1 MPATDAV
8 DQQAAR
14 AIESRLREAVCQH
27 EQPPVELEWFMA
39 LPKRIRRSAQL
50 IEAAQTESWV
60 LLEHVRSEWNRIRC
74 RQKEQEE
81 RLAKARTL
89 PRDLECLRAP
99 DPSAWSGLGRCKK
112 RCRTFEAVGR
122 AYQSRQHCTGP
133 TETTPAPSLVTPP
146 SPARAVIDIHNLD
159 SYVHTPRPL
168 REAVEDLVYQ
178 VRGRDPYS
186 SPSLSELHSPNPDY
200 IPLPPSPPPCVIQSF
215 SVQNPFFAPEEVY
228 FPAFGCTIDGPV
240 LTAMSYGRISS
251 EPWAPA
257 HTLDDLAASVADAQ
271 RHDPGGFG
279 LLADT
284 LFPDGGFDFSS
295 YRVPT
300 KAALDLIEGWKWMME
315 EYSTKQ
321 VPQVNSICCSSPT
334 EGSRLSLWGGA
345 CSGVAVPVCVLFL
358 SIAIETSLLPI
369 GVSIGKLEQQAESMS
384 VPAQIPLTKNQ
395 KRKKRVLYLKKSE
408 QTASISTMVKGIMDP
423 IPTLVDSG
431 SSKNFLDIN
440 FAKNNNIPLT
450 PLVNPRTMIAID
462 GKELPNKIENKTT
475 LEVEIEGWTF
485 DVTFFVMDLGD
496 TDMILGLDWLQE
508 ADPDINWKTLEISWK
523 GRPFTAKAGKEIPA
537 IPEEFM
543 EFIDVFS
550 EELFKKLP
558 EHRSFDCNIDFVEG
572 SDLPKLAKVYPLSP
586 IESRTIKEFID
597 QELADGKIRPS
608 KSPIASPCFFVKK
621 KDGSLRLVTDYRKIN
636 NITIPDQFPMPLQV
650 ELVDQVKNAKIYS
663 KLDLRWGFNNIRIK
677 EGDEWKT
684 AFRTAYGIYED
695 LVMPF
700 GLKNAPAVLQRMM
713 NDIFRHLLGVTVVVY
728 MDDILIFSEKEE
740 DHAEHVKEVLKIL
753 RENNL
758 YAKLS
763 KCEFFVKKVIFLG
776 LVITPEGISMEE
788 EKIKAIMEWGAPRKI
803 KEVQAFLGFV
813 NFYRRFIAEFSKIAR
828 PLHDLTKKDTKFE
841 WTQECQQAFEEIK
854 KRVSQ
859 DPVLIHPNPDKP
871 FILETDASGIAIGA
885 ILSQRGED
893 GYLHPVAYLSKSYN
907 DAQRNYDTA
916 NKELLAIVESLKHW
930 RIYLKGTISPVTV
943 FTDHRNLERWKN
955 AETFNRRHARWH
967 MELASFNFEFH
978 YRPGKMS
985 NKPDALSRRHDHEDI
1000 PNPQQI
1006 MINAERF
1013 KGFKANI
1020 EIDIISMI
1028 REGLSA
1034 DKSLTTLIASTK
1046 KKEDLPPSIRK
1057 QYDKYEWKEDLLWYE
1072 GRIVIPE
1079 NKEIRLAILE
1089 MHHDNPIAGHQG
1101 QARTLELISRRYY
1114 WPAMKQQVNRF
1125 VETCE
1130 ICQRSK
1136 GHKHYAPQKP
1146 LPIPQKPWEDIAYD
1160 FIVKLPESQGM
1171 DSILIV
1177 IDRFSRQAHFIPCLE
1192 STNAEGVA
1200 DLFIKEVWKL
1210 HGLPKTTVSDRGPT
1224 FNSQFLKALYAKL
1237 GINPKFSTAFHP
1249 ETDGITERTNQ
1260 WLEGFLRSFCNYRP
1274 DDWVQWLP
1282 IAEFCHNNQ
1291 VNSATGKTAFE
1302 TIYGL
1307 HPRWDLVDL
1316 EVNAPNA
1323 ADMADSMQEI
1333 WDEVV
1338 ASMEF
1343 YRSKESDPKREYKVG
1358 DKVWLVG
1365 QNITTRRPSKK
1376 LDNKKLGPF
1385 VISEKI
1391 SSHAYRLELPK
1402 TMRTH
1407 NVFHINLLAPFTED
1421 KDFHRRQARPP
1432 PIVTEEGEEEYEV
1445 DHVVACE
1452 QRKNGLYYQIRWKG
1466 YDLIEDTM
1474 ERAEKIAELPQIMED
1489 LLKRHPKAPL
1499 LQLSTKQPISTHKLS
1514 KPLFTTMAPIRSNK
1528 CAKATTVRYNPRDAR
1543 VVVNHTPKS
1552 VWGKQRVSH
1561 KLTWG
1566 HGGDRLYSYQ
1576 DAIRRCDSFIRSADY
1591 AKSLDPGLTLDY
1603 IPMAERWNCR
1613 WLATHTLQCP
1623 KRGNL
1628 YWVGKGPRPESDRA
1642 MQATKL
1648 FVIEEWVGSEVEH
1661 LVKEVQKVKKMSW
1674 YEDYTR
1680 TKDRNDRLIKK
1691 SINQF
1696 STPHLIKR
1704 LEEWENQGKEKA
1716 VPKWV
1721 ENSTEWWF
1729 RLSDIEE
1736 MKKEWMGSIG
1746 DKGQKMAIVARV
1758 VEEWCQAPDIS
1769 KMS

>member
-1 MPATDAV
+1 
-8 DQQAAR
+8 
-14 AIESRLREAVCQH
+14 
-27 EQPPVELEWFMA
+27 
-39 LPKRIRRSAQL
+39 
-50 IEAAQTESWV
+50 
-60 LLEHVRSEWNRIRC
+60 
-74 RQKEQEE
+74 
-81 RLAKARTL
+81 
-89 PRDLECLRAP
+89 
-99 DPSAWSGLGRCKK
+99 
-112 RCRTFEAVGR
+112 
-122 AYQSRQHCTGP
+122 
-133 TETTPAPSLVTPP
+133 
-146 SPARAVIDIHNLD
+146 
-159 SYVHTPRPL
+159 
-168 REAVEDLVYQ
+168 
-178 VRGRDPYS
+178 
-186 SPSLSELHSPNPDY
+186 
-200 IPLPPSPPPCVIQSF
+200 
-215 SVQNPFFAPEEVY
+215 
-228 FPAFGCTIDGPV
+228 
-240 LTAMSYGRISS
+240 
-251 EPWAPA
+251 
-257 HTLDDLAASVADAQ
+257 
-271 RHDPGGFG
+271 
-279 LLADT
+279 
-284 LFPDGGFDFSS
+284 
-295 YRVPT
+295 
-300 KAALDLIEGWKWMME
+300 
-315 EYSTKQ
+315 
-321 VPQVNSICCSSPT
+321 
-334 EGSRLSLWGGA
+334 
-345 CSGVAVPVCVLFL
+345 
-358 SIAIETSLLPI
+358 
-369 GVSIGKLEQQAESMS
+369 
-384 VPAQIPLTKNQ
+384 
-395 KRKKRVLYLKKSE
+395 
-408 QTASISTMVKGIMDP
+408 MVKGIMDP

-440 FAKNNNIPLT
+440 FAQNNKIPLI
-450 PLVNPRTMIAID
+450 PLVNPRTVIAID
-462 GKELPNKIENKTT
+462 
-475 LEVEIEGWTF
+475 
-485 DVTFFVMDLGD
+485 GD

-523 GRPFTAKAGKEIPA
+523 GRPITAKAGKDLPT

-558 EHRSFDCNIDFVEG
+558 EHRSFDCNIDFAEG
-572 SDLPKLAKVYPLSP
+572 SDLPKPAKVYPLSP

-684 AFRTAYGIYED
+684 AFRTAYGIYEY

-788 EKIKAIMEWGAPRKI
+788 EKIKAIMEWSAPRKI
-803 KEVQAFLGFV
+803 KEVQAFLGF
-813 NFYRRFIAEFSKIAR
+813 
-828 PLHDLTKKDTKFE
+828 DTKFE

-859 DPVLIHPNPDKP
+859 DPVLIHPDPDKP

-930 RIYLKGTISPVTV
+930 RIYLEGTILPVTV

-967 MELASFNFEFH
+967 MELASFNFEIH

-1013 KGFKANI
+1013 KGFKATI

-1028 REGLSA
+1028 RESLS
-1034 DKSLTTLIASTK
+1034 DDESLTTLIESTK

-1136 GHKHYAPQKP
+1136 GHKQYAPQKP

-1171 DSILIV
+1171 DSILVV

-1260 WLEGFLRSFCNYRP
+1260 WLEGFLRSFCNYRQ
-1274 DDWVQWLP
+1274 DDWVRWLP

-1333 WDEVV
+1333 WDEAI

-1407 NVFHINLLAPFTED
+1407 NVFHINLLTPFTED

-1432 PIVTEEGEEEYEV
+1432 PIMTEEGEEEYEV
-1445 DHVVACE
+1445 DHVVAWE

-1466 YDLIEDTM
+1466 YDPIEDTM
-1474 ERAEKIAELPQIMED
+1474 ERAEKIAELPRIMED

-1499 LQLSTKQPISTHKLS
+1499 PKNYNLYKEKYKRQPQLHFQTTTPINKLFYTTS
-1514 KPLFTTMAPIRSNK
+1514 YTMAPVRNVKSAKTTGIR
-1528 CAKATTVRYNPRDAR
+1528 YDPRDAK
-1543 VVVNHTPKS
+1543 VVVDHTPKS

-1591 AKSLDPGLTLDY
+1591 AKSLDPTLTLDY

-1674 YEDYTR
+1674 YEDYTK
-1680 TKDRNDRLIKK
+1680 TKEQNNRLTRK
-1691 SINQF
+1691 SINSF
-1696 STPHLIKR
+1696 STPHLIRR
-1704 LEEWENQGKEKA
+1704 LEEWEKEGKEKA
-1716 VPKWV
+1716 TPKWV

-1736 MKKEWMGSIG
+1736 MKEEWMRSIG
-1746 DKGQKMAIVARV
+1746 DKGQKMAIVARAV
-1758 VEEWCQAPDIS
+1758 KDWCQEPDIS
-1769 KMS
+1769 KTYQEVLKEIPFGEVIDLVEKERWSKRELLDWLDQKAWDKGNEDLSKDEEWVKLKEEVWGAEAPNGDHNIKSHLPPADF

>member
-1 MPATDAV
+1 
-8 DQQAAR
+8 
-14 AIESRLREAVCQH
+14 
-27 EQPPVELEWFMA
+27 
-39 LPKRIRRSAQL
+39 
-50 IEAAQTESWV
+50 
-60 LLEHVRSEWNRIRC
+60 
-74 RQKEQEE
+74 
-81 RLAKARTL
+81 
-89 PRDLECLRAP
+89 
-99 DPSAWSGLGRCKK
+99 
-112 RCRTFEAVGR
+112 
-122 AYQSRQHCTGP
+122 
-133 TETTPAPSLVTPP
+133 
-146 SPARAVIDIHNLD
+146 
-159 SYVHTPRPL
+159 
-168 REAVEDLVYQ
+168 
-178 VRGRDPYS
+178 
-186 SPSLSELHSPNPDY
+186 
-200 IPLPPSPPPCVIQSF
+200 
-215 SVQNPFFAPEEVY
+215 
-228 FPAFGCTIDGPV
+228 
-240 LTAMSYGRISS
+240 
-251 EPWAPA
+251 
-257 HTLDDLAASVADAQ
+257 
-271 RHDPGGFG
+271 
-279 LLADT
+279 
-284 LFPDGGFDFSS
+284 
-295 YRVPT
+295 
-300 KAALDLIEGWKWMME
+300 
-315 EYSTKQ
+315 
-321 VPQVNSICCSSPT
+321 
-334 EGSRLSLWGGA
+334 
-345 CSGVAVPVCVLFL
+345 
-358 SIAIETSLLPI
+358 
-369 GVSIGKLEQQAESMS
+369 MS
-384 VPAQIPLTKNQ
+384 VPAQKPLTKNQ

-408 QTASISTMVKGIMDP
+408 QTASIFTMVKGIMDP

-440 FAKNNNIPLT
+440 FAQNNKIPLI
-450 PLVNPRTMIAID
+450 PLVNPRMVIAID
-462 GKELPNKIENKTT
+462 GKELPNKIKNKAT

-485 DVTFFVMDLGD
+485 DITFFVMDLGD

-523 GRPFTAKAGKEIPA
+523 GRPITAKAGKDLPT

-550 EELFKKLP
+550 EELFKKLL
-558 EHRSFDCNIDFVEG
+558 EHRSFDCNIDFAEG
-572 SDLPKLAKVYPLSP
+572 SDLPKPAKVYPLSP

-650 ELVDQVKNAKIYS
+650 ELVDQ
-663 KLDLRWGFNNIRIK
+663 

-684 AFRTAYGIYED
+684 AFRTAYGIYEY

-788 EKIKAIMEWGAPRKI
+788 EKIKAIMEWSAPRKI
-803 KEVQAFLGFV
+803 KEKV
-813 NFYRRFIAEFSKIAR
+813 IAKFSKIAR

-871 FILETDASGIAIGA
+871 FILEADTSGIAIGA

-930 RIYLKGTISPVTV
+930 RIYLEGTILP
-943 FTDHRNLERWKN
+943 N

-967 MELASFNFEFH
+967 MELASFNFEIH

-1028 REGLSA
+1028 RESLS
-1034 DKSLTTLIASTK
+1034 DDESLTTLIESTK

-1057 QYDKYEWKEDLLWYE
+1057 QYDKYEWKEDFLWYE

-1114 WPAMKQQVNRF
+1114 WPAMKQQVNQF

-1130 ICQRSK
+1130 ICQRN
-1136 GHKHYAPQKP
+1136 
-1146 LPIPQKPWEDIAYD
+1146 IAYD

-1171 DSILIV
+1171 DRILVV

-1192 STNAEGVA
+1192 TNAEGVA

-1237 GINPKFSTAFHP
+1237 AFHP

-1260 WLEGFLRSFCNYRP
+1260 WLEGFLRSFCNYRQ
-1274 DDWVQWLP
+1274 DDWVRWLP

-1323 ADMADSMQEI
+1323 ADMADSTQEI
-1333 WDEVV
+1333 WDEVI

-1343 YRSKESDPKREYKVG
+1343 HRSKEDTPKHEY
-1358 DKVWLVG
+1358 
-1365 QNITTRRPSKK
+1365 KK

-1391 SSHAYRLELPK
+1391 SSHVYRLEFPK

-1407 NVFHINLLAPFTED
+1407 NVFHINLLTPFTED
-1421 KDFHRRQARPP
+1421 KDFHRRQERPP
-1432 PIVTEEGEEEYEV
+1432 PIITEEGEEEYEV
-1445 DHVVACE
+1445 DHVVAWE
-1452 QRKNGLYYQIRWKG
+1452 QREKTAYTTKSGGKDMIR
-1466 YDLIEDTM
+1466 
-1474 ERAEKIAELPQIMED
+1474 
-1489 LLKRHPKAPL
+1489 
-1499 LQLSTKQPISTHKLS
+1499 
-1514 KPLFTTMAPIRSNK
+1514 
-1528 CAKATTVRYNPRDAR
+1528 
-1543 VVVNHTPKS
+1543 
-1552 VWGKQRVSH
+1552 
-1561 KLTWG
+1561 
-1566 HGGDRLYSYQ
+1566 
-1576 DAIRRCDSFIRSADY
+1576 
-1591 AKSLDPGLTLDY
+1591 
-1603 IPMAERWNCR
+1603 
-1613 WLATHTLQCP
+1613 
-1623 KRGNL
+1623 
-1628 YWVGKGPRPESDRA
+1628 
-1642 MQATKL
+1642 
-1648 FVIEEWVGSEVEH
+1648 
-1661 LVKEVQKVKKMSW
+1661 
-1674 YEDYTR
+1674 
-1680 TKDRNDRLIKK
+1680 
-1691 SINQF
+1691 
-1696 STPHLIKR
+1696 
-1704 LEEWENQGKEKA
+1704 
-1716 VPKWV
+1716 
-1721 ENSTEWWF
+1721 
-1729 RLSDIEE
+1729 
-1736 MKKEWMGSIG
+1736 
-1746 DKGQKMAIVARV
+1746 
-1758 VEEWCQAPDIS
+1758 
-1769 KMS
+1769 

>member
-1 MPATDAV
+1 
-8 DQQAAR
+8 
-14 AIESRLREAVCQH
+14 
-27 EQPPVELEWFMA
+27 
-39 LPKRIRRSAQL
+39 
-50 IEAAQTESWV
+50 
-60 LLEHVRSEWNRIRC
+60 
-74 RQKEQEE
+74 
-81 RLAKARTL
+81 
-89 PRDLECLRAP
+89 
-99 DPSAWSGLGRCKK
+99 
-112 RCRTFEAVGR
+112 
-122 AYQSRQHCTGP
+122 
-133 TETTPAPSLVTPP
+133 
-146 SPARAVIDIHNLD
+146 
-159 SYVHTPRPL
+159 
-168 REAVEDLVYQ
+168 
-178 VRGRDPYS
+178 
-186 SPSLSELHSPNPDY
+186 
-200 IPLPPSPPPCVIQSF
+200 
-215 SVQNPFFAPEEVY
+215 
-228 FPAFGCTIDGPV
+228 
-240 LTAMSYGRISS
+240 
-251 EPWAPA
+251 
-257 HTLDDLAASVADAQ
+257 
-271 RHDPGGFG
+271 
-279 LLADT
+279 
-284 LFPDGGFDFSS
+284 
-295 YRVPT
+295 
-300 KAALDLIEGWKWMME
+300 
-315 EYSTKQ
+315 
-321 VPQVNSICCSSPT
+321 
-334 EGSRLSLWGGA
+334 
-345 CSGVAVPVCVLFL
+345 
-358 SIAIETSLLPI
+358 
-369 GVSIGKLEQQAESMS
+369 
-384 VPAQIPLTKNQ
+384 
-395 KRKKRVLYLKKSE
+395 
-408 QTASISTMVKGIMDP
+408 MVKGIMDP

-440 FAKNNNIPLT
+440 FAQNNKIPLI
-450 PLVNPRTMIAID
+450 PLVNPRTVIAID
-462 GKELPNKIENKTT
+462 GKELPNKIKNKAT

-485 DVTFFVMDLGD
+485 DITFFVMDLGD

-523 GRPFTAKAGKEIPA
+523 GRPITAKAGKDLPT

-558 EHRSFDCNIDFVEG
+558 EHRSFDCNIDFAEG
-572 SDLPKLAKVYPLSP
+572 SDLPKPAKVYPLSP

-597 QELADGKIRPS
+597 QELADGKIRP
-608 KSPIASPCFFVKK
+608 I
-621 KDGSLRLVTDYRKIN
+621 TDYRKIN

-684 AFRTAYGIYED
+684 AFRTAYGIYEY

-728 MDDILIFSEKEE
+728 MDDILIFSEQEE

-788 EKIKAIMEWGAPRKI
+788 EKIKAIMEWSAPRKI
-803 KEVQAFLGFV
+803 KEKV
-813 NFYRRFIAEFSKIAR
+813 IAEFSKIAR

-859 DPVLIHPNPDKP
+859 DPVLIHPDPDKP

-885 ILSQRGED
+885 ILSQQGED

-930 RIYLKGTISPVTV
+930 RIYLEGTILPVTV

-967 MELASFNFEFH
+967 MELASFNFEIH

-1013 KGFKANI
+1013 KGFKATI

-1028 REGLSA
+1028 RESLSN
-1034 DKSLTTLIASTK
+1034 DESLTTLIESTK

-1136 GHKHYAPQKP
+1136 GHKQYAPQKP

-1171 DSILIV
+1171 DSILVV

-1260 WLEGFLRSFCNYRP
+1260 WLEGFLRSFCNYRQ
-1274 DDWVQWLP
+1274 DDWVRWLP

-1333 WDEVV
+1333 WDEAI

-1407 NVFHINLLAPFTED
+1407 NVFHINLLTPFTED

-1432 PIVTEEGEEEYEV
+1432 PIMTEEGEEEYEV
-1445 DHVVACE
+1445 DHVVAWE

-1466 YDLIEDTM
+1466 YDPIEDTM
-1474 ERAEKIAELPQIMED
+1474 ERAEKIAKLPQIMED

-1499 LQLSTKQPISTHKLS
+1499 PKNYNLYKEKYKRQPQLHFQTTTPINKLFYTTS
-1514 KPLFTTMAPIRSNK
+1514 YTMAPVRNVKSAKTTGIR
-1528 CAKATTVRYNPRDAR
+1528 YDPRDAK
-1543 VVVNHTPKS
+1543 VVVDHTPKS

-1591 AKSLDPGLTLDY
+1591 AKSLDPTLTLDY

-1674 YEDYTR
+1674 YEDYTK
-1680 TKDRNDRLIKK
+1680 TKEQNNRLTRK
-1691 SINQF
+1691 SINSF
-1696 STPHLIKR
+1696 STPHLIRR
-1704 LEEWENQGKEKA
+1704 LEEWEKEGKEKA
-1716 VPKWV
+1716 TPKWV

-1736 MKKEWMGSIG
+1736 MKEEWMRSIG
-1746 DKGQKMAIVARV
+1746 DKGQKMAIVARAV
-1758 VEEWCQAPDIS
+1758 KDWCQEPDIS
-1769 KMS
+1769 KTYQEVLKEIPFGEVIDLVEKERWSKRELLDWLDQKAWDKGNEDLSVDMADLLLEPLEEDEEWVKLKEEVWGAEAPNGDHNIKSHLPPADF